1 MNIHPRASPL
11 QPANKEGGGMRTLKQ
26 EGIPFRIEGIIF
38 LPTENLYPIVS
49 SSGSNCFFSTLS
61 LQQPLNTLI

>member
-1 MNIHPRASPL
+1 
-11 QPANKEGGGMRTLKQ
+11 MRTLKQ

-38 LPTENLYPIVS
+38 LPAQNLYPIVS

-61 LQQPLNTLI
+61 LSLSLSNTTRSQHASFS